1 MSDRLDDRVADER
14 STSGRPDTVCQHPP
28 GESTHRSG
36 RAVSYALGF
45 VLVFS
50 VVVAGTLALFAVG
63 VDVLADVDRDEA
75 LAANEEA
82 VKIIHSELND
92 VAAQGGARREMALEL
107 VDAQL
112 HLSESREVRVRVE
125 SEALEES
132 LSYDSHSLLY
142 EVPEYGATF
151 VYALGHVHRVDG
163 ADQTARSEL
172 LPAFETSGERTRLV
186 VPVVTRA
193 TAESPDSVAVSG
205 TGERTVVAHRL
216 APPVTVTRTGTDAD
230 GVTAV
235 NGSVTVEGAVHPSVW
250 VSAFEAA
257 GFGTVSTGPNG
268 SVTGRFET
276 ERLSVLSVEIAVALD
291 GAGGEP

>member
-14 STSGRPDTVCQHPP
+14 STSGRPDTVCQHSP

-50 VVVAGTLALFAVG
+50 VVVAGTLALFAIG

-82 VKIIHSELND
+82 VKVIHSELND

-112 HLSESREVRVRVE
+112 QLSESREVRVQVE
-125 SEALEES
+125 SEALEEN

-151 VYALGHVHRVDG
+151 VYALGHVHRVDSG
-163 ADQTARSEL
+163 QSARSEL
-172 LPAFETSGERTRLV
+172 LPAFEASAERTRLV
-186 VPVVTRA
+186 VPVVTGA
-193 TAESPDSVAVSG
+193 TTESPDSVAVSG

-216 APPVTVTRTGTDAD
+216 APPVTVTRTGTDAN

-257 GFGTVSTGPNG
+257 GFGTVSTDPNG

-276 ERLSVLSVEIAVALD
+276 ERLRVLSVEIAVALD